1 MWETVSSIVS
11 SPLAIAG
18 VAAGF
23 MAVGVMIGIIWELMK
38 PSTAKADNKKPV
50 ALHQNST
57 QRTQN
62 SAPINQATIK
72 K

>member
-1 MWETVSSIVS
+1 METVSSIVT
-11 SPLAIAG
+11 SPIGIAG
-18 VAAGF
+18 IAAGF
-23 MAVGVMIGIIWELMK
+23 MFCGVIVGIIWEVMK

-50 ALHQNST
+50 APHQNST